1 MEINGNKKLS
11 FLQPRFPRT
20 HKCVIYSNAFPFI
33 YLKWLA
39 DL

>member
-1 MEINGNKKLS
+1 MEINGNKTFS
-11 FLQPRFPRT
+11 TTGFPLT